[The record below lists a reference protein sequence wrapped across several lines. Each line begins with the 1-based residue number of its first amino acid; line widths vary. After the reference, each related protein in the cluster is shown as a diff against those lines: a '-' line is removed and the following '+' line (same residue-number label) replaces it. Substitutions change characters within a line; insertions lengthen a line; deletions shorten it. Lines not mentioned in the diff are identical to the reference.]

1 MIHSITAILSFKQLK
16 QQVDHTT
23 YTRGQEIVQQK
34 KVCHFVVKAND
45 KDSITI
51 DGTTEGSHSEVYV
64 QAIVINKNKETADFS
79 LNGFCSCPV
88 GYNCKHVIAVLLNAM
103 GHSDSSELPIPDPIT
118 NKAYPLELGWLSSVG
133 TPISVAST
141 KAAGWVDSPHQH
153 THKKRPYSLVF
164 LINYALKPSPNQ
176 AFNHDLPQRLLKNI
190 AFSAQLSQAKANGVG
205 WLKPKPISA
214 QTDTH
219 WTQEQDELIRLIRMM
234 SPYGA
239 THYPCDIQGTTGL
252 MTLNRILEQP
262 LVFLTTTDNTEL
274 TTPLRRGDTLTVSW
288 SWRCLDT
295 NTHPDP
301 KWCLEWSIVHPHNQ
315 SQCIYLYP
323 GLPTLYLDITNG
335 LIGMVDI
342 GSLTHGRFLR
352 LLDAPIFSTSLI
364 KVQEDQIRE
373 VLGDIALPPVL
384 GTITRL
390 DNIKPSAKLRI
401 HSVEPRDY
409 ATKDLLTVTP
419 YFIYGE
425 HEIIWN
431 TSERTVLLPTI
442 SEERIMLVRDRASE
456 TVLLNSLVD
465 LGLLSMAHRLE
476 LVDAHHQMFGHH
488 DSNDRLAM
496 QEWSI
501 NTDAPSY
508 FITPFN
514 SNLKSNFKPNF
525 KSNLKSNKAFYQ
537 SKISTHYYHS
547 PWLNWAADDFSVFKK
562 IGFEVVLDNDACRLV
577 DTVENIHISVTG
589 NSDNNASNNI
599 SNNNISNNSILNTTA
614 NTTANDIAN
623 DTVHSQWFDLSLG
636 VDIEGVRHNILPWL
650 PTMLSTLNSTHS
662 TIVGEVTIPDWMYL
676 PHTDGS
682 SRFIRLNVKPL
693 HPWLSALME
702 LVNQRPIRQFDAE
715 TLRLSRL
722 ETLRASAA
730 LGEGAV
736 WQGATQ
742 LNTLLLRLKGLID
755 LPNIHIP
762 NELQATLRPYQQQGL
777 NWLQFLAEQGLS
789 GILADDMG
797 LGKTLQT
804 LCHILVEK
812 QSGRMNT
819 PVLVVAPV
827 SLMGNWAKEAAHFT
841 PTLRV
846 QVFHG
851 LDRHTA
857 AQSLIDNDVVLTSY
871 ALLSREKPRWLAV
884 HWHIVVL
891 DEAQNIKNAN
901 THAAKV
907 VSELRANQ
915 RLCLSGTPME
925 NHLGEMWSL
934 FHFLMPG
941 FLYSFKQFNDFFRI
955 PIEKNGDTERLAQLR
970 QRITPF
976 MLRRTKA
983 IVAAELP
990 PKIETISRVILTGK
1004 QADLYET
1011 IRLATETVVRDSLAS
1026 QGLARSQITVLDALL
1041 KLRQVCCD
1049 PRLVALDNAK
1059 TVQQSAKL
1067 EQLMEILPD
1076 MLAEG
1081 RRILIFSQ
1089 FTAMLHLIEIELK
1102 IRGIAWTKLTGQ
1114 SVKREAIIEQFTSG
1128 QVPLFLISLKAGG
1141 VGLNLPQAD
1150 TVIHY
1155 DPWWNPAVENQATDR
1170 AHRIGQKNTVF
1181 VYKLVAQ
1188 GTIEE
1193 RILALQSRK
1202 ADLANSIYDGSESR
1216 KQPMFTEDDVM
1227 ELLKPLNL

>member
-1 MIHSITAILSFKQLK
+1 MIIYFDCVLTMIHSITATLSFRQLK
-16 QQVDHTT
+16 QQVGQPT
-23 YTRGQEIVQQK
+23 YTQGQEIVQQK
-34 KVCHFVVKAND
+34 KECHFVVKAND

-51 DGTTEGSHSEVYV
+51 DGTTKGSRDEVYA
-64 QAIVINKNKETADFS
+64 QAIVISKNKDNANFF

-88 GYNCKHVIAVLLNAM
+88 GYNCKHVVAVLLKAVTD
-103 GHSDSSELPIPDPIT
+103 SDSSDLSMPDPII
-118 NKAYPLELGWLSSVG
+118 NKVYQPELSWLTSVG
-133 TPISVAST
+133 
-141 KAAGWVDSPHQH
+141 AATSLVPTNSMGWVDSPQQQH
-153 THKKRPYSLVF
+153 HKNRPYSLVF
-164 LINYALKPSPNQ
+164 LINYALKLSPNYASNQ
-176 AFNHDLPQRLLKNI
+176 NLPQRLLKNI
-190 AFSAQLSQAKANGVG
+190 TFSVQLSQAKANGVG

-214 QTDTH
+214 QTDNH

-239 THYPCDIQGTTGL
+239 THYPCEIQGTTGL

-262 LVFLTTTDNTEL
+262 LVFITTTDNTEL
-274 TTPLRRGDTLTVSW
+274 TTPLRRGDTVTLSW

-295 NTHPDP
+295 DTHPDP
-301 KWCLEWSIVHPHNQ
+301 KWCLEWSIINAYNLSHH
-315 SQCIYLYP
+315 IYLYA
-323 GLPTLYLDITNG
+323 GLPTLYLDTTNG
-335 LIGMVDI
+335 LIGTVDI
-342 GSLTHGRFLR
+342 GVLTQERFLR
-352 LLDAPIFSTSLI
+352 LLDAPVFSTSSI
-364 KVQEDQIRE
+364 KAQEDHIRE
-373 VLGDIALPPVL
+373 VLGDIALPPML
-384 GTITRL
+384 AQIKRI
-390 DNIKPSAKLRI
+390 DSIKPRAKLRI
-401 HSVEPRDY
+401 HSVEPSDY
-409 ATKDLLTVTP
+409 AIKDLLTVTP
-419 YFIYGE
+419 YFIYDE

-431 TSERTVLLPTI
+431 TLERTVLLPTTLA
-442 SEERIMLVRDRASE
+442 ERTILVRDISSE
-456 TVLLNSLVD
+456 TALLNSLVT

-476 LVDAHHQMFGHH
+476 LVDANHQMLGHC
-488 DSNDRLAM
+488 DISDRLAM

-501 NTDAPSY
+501 NTDAPSH
-508 FITPFN
+508 FITPF
-514 SNLKSNFKPNF
+514 KSNV
-525 KSNLKSNKAFYQ
+525 KSNKALYKSKMSTQHYQ
-537 SKISTHYYHS
+537 S
-547 PWLNWAADDFSVFKK
+547 PWLNWAADDFNVFKK
-562 IGFEVVLDNDACRLV
+562 IGFEVILDSDACRLV
-577 DTVENIHISVTG
+577 DTVDGIHISVTG
-589 NSDNNASNNI
+589 HSDNN
-599 SNNNISNNSILNTTA
+599 ILN
-614 NTTANDIAN
+614 NTTNNTSN
-623 DTVHSQWFDLSLG
+623 DTSNDALHSQWFDLSLG
-636 VDIEGVRHNILPWL
+636 VDIDGVRHNILPWL
-650 PTMLSTLNSTHS
+650 PTMLATLSSTPA
-662 TIVGEVTIPDWMYL
+662 TIKDEFIIPDWMYL

-682 SRFIRLNVKPL
+682 SRFIRLNIKPL

-702 LVNQRPIRQFDAE
+702 LVNHRPIRHFDAE

-762 NELQATLRPYQQQGL
+762 QELQATLRPYQQQGL

-827 SLMGNWAKEAAHFT
+827 SLMGNWAKEAARFT

-857 AQSLIDNDVVLTSY
+857 AQALIDNDIVLTSY
-871 ALLSREKPRWLAV
+871 ALLSREKPRWLSV
-884 HWHIVVL
+884 NWHIVVL

-941 FLYSFKQFNDFFRI
+941 FLYSFKQFNDFFRT

-970 QRITPF
+970 QRIMPF

-1011 IRLATETVVRDSLAS
+1011 IRLATETVVRDTLAS

-1102 IRGIAWTKLTGQ
+1102 TRGIAWAKLTGQ

-1181 VYKLVAQ
+1181 VYKMVAQ

-1193 RILALQSRK
+1193 KILALQSRK
-1202 ADLANSIYDGSESR
+1202 ADLANSIYDGSENR
-1216 KQPMFTEDDVM
+1216 KQAMFTEDDVM
-1227 ELLKPLNL
+1227 ELLKPLNLNSL